1 VTAHTGYRN
10 DPFCTDDTG
19 GGLGERPLLHP
30 TNRAWLSKT
39 YGVTFVTVAELA
51 ECLAAAR

>member
-1 VTAHTGYRN
+1 MTAHTGYRN

-51 ECLAAAR
+51 ERLAAAR